1 MNDRRPGLNLARLAR
16 LLDEA
21 VARCRIDLRGAVV
34 FTEAATGGY
43 AVTPVLAALAG
54 AERVYAL
61 TRATRYGSVAEVI
74 DSTNA
79 LARIVGVADRIEVM
93 TAKCPELL
101 AGVDVVTNSGHVRPL
116 DRETIGS
123 MKRGA
128 VIPLMYESWEL
139 RPGEVDLDAC
149 SERGVRVAGTNERHP
164 NIDVFSYLGL
174 LAIKLLLDAG
184 VAVFKS
190 RILLVCDN
198 AFAPFI
204 RKGLEAAEATVEVVG
219 ALSPNGLPR
228 DIDAIL
234 VATTP
239 RAAPAVGR
247 TDAELIAAHSK
258 GTIVAQF
265 WGEIDRSA
273 LDELRVPYWP
283 IVGPKPGHMSVIPSD
298 LGPEPIVRLQAGGLK
313 VAEVLLRGNPESSD
327 WEYVDAV

>member
-1 MNDRRPGLNLARLAR
+1 MSDRRPGLNLARLAR

-74 DSTNA
+74 DSTTA

-174 LAIKLLLDAG
+174 QAIKLLLDAG

-258 GTIVAQF
+258 GTTVAQF

-283 IVGPKPGHMSVIPSD
+283 IVGPKLGHMSVIPSD